1 MHHEQEKKIVMGT
14 VLFGLAV
21 LGSGCVA
28 VWRNM
33 SGKYILRW
41 DMPKDVASKPLR
53 GNVCVVQHPNGTSE
67 PLACADLN
75 LFPGV
80 YDTIG
85 VDQNRFRKW
94 QDDHGFHSG
103 GVAPDGALLAPEYPI
118 FSRLAWTNIDPVY
131 LQGAEISALLEE
143 ARRVSSASN
152 DATVRANL
160 DKLSALATEAQQRSQ
175 VLRVFG

>member
-1 MHHEQEKKIVMGT
+1 MRKKAVMRT
-14 VLFGLAV
+14 ALVGLVILGIGCAV
-21 LGSGCVA
+21 

-33 SGKYILRW
+33 SRKYILRW
-41 DMPKDVASKPLR
+41 DMPRDVASKPLR

-67 PLACADLN
+67 PLACADVQ

-85 VDQNRFRKW
+85 VDQDRFRKW
-94 QDDHGFHSG
+94 QDEHGFHSG
-103 GVAPDGALLAPEYPI
+103 GVAPDGAVLAPGYPI

-131 LQGAEISALLEE
+131 LQGADLSALLEE
-143 ARRVSSASN
+143 AKRVSNASS
-152 DATVRANL
+152 DATVKANL
-160 DKLSALATEAQQRSQ
+160 DKLSALATDAQQRSQ

>member
-1 MHHEQEKKIVMGT
+1 MRKQTVMGT
-14 VLFGLAV
+14 GLLVLVV
-21 LGSGCVA
+21 LGIGCAV

-33 SGKYILRW
+33 SRKYIPRW
-41 DMPKDVASKPLR
+41 DMPRDAASKPLR

-67 PLACADLN
+67 PLACAEVS

-85 VDQNRFRKW
+85 IDQDRFRKW
-94 QDDHGFHSG
+94 QDEYGFHSG

-118 FSRLAWTNIDPVY
+118 LSRLAWTNIDPVY
-131 LQGAEISALLEE
+131 LQGADLSALLEE
-143 ARRVSSASN
+143 AKRVSEASN

-160 DKLSALATEAQQRSQ
+160 EKLSALATEAQQRSQ
-175 VLRVFG
+175 VLRFFG